1 MWESCRAWLQ
11 LHEKAEIEDI
21 KGSISWFQGVK
32 ICKKISRM
40 ASLILLLYKVLVDE
54 NICTKEVPMKVK
66 IIMCPTDS

>member
-32 ICKKISRM
+32 ICKKYFQNGFPNL
-40 ASLILLLYKVLVDE
+40 ASVQG
-54 NICTKEVPMKVK
+54 
-66 IIMCPTDS
+66 SG